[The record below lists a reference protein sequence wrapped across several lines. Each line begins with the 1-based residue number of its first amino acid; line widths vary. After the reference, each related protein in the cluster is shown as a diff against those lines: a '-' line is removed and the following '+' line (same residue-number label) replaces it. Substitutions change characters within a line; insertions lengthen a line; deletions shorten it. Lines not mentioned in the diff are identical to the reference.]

1 MRYADFRRWLAALL
15 AAVLLAT
22 LGTGGAQAATPAS
35 WKDSGFAINANG
47 MKLSE
52 VMEEFGRVYGVR
64 VALSANGAAPVK
76 GRLKADSGAEFLD
89 HLMQPYKFRWF
100 VYNDTLYLVPRDE
113 NASKRLEIGED
124 AVQDAKEALVGL
136 GLFDARFGWGELPDE
151 GIVIVSGPRAYVN
164 LVHDVLLPEEGKA
177 HLKGKQ
183 IMVFRLKYASA
194 TDRVITSRGQ
204 SETVPG
210 VKTILNSLL
219 YGPVAGEKPAD
230 TRGRYDVASGKR
242 SRQDKAGRGG
252 ARELGGMAA
261 PGERTARE
269 GDDGEAERPGRGG
282 RNAPREERVRIE
294 ADPSLNAIMVYDNV
308 SKREMYK
315 GLVAQ
320 LDIEPQQIEIEAL
333 IVDIERS
340 KLTELGVE
348 WGVRSGNVVGTI
360 NSSGADSRGVD
371 LPLPGATMLIS
382 NAARF
387 YARLKALESDGQAR
401 VLAKPT
407 VLTLDN
413 VAAVLDLNQT
423 AYVPLVGE
431 RVSELASVTAGT
443 MLRVVPRIVREGE
456 VTRVR
461 LEVDI
466 EDGALGGAAL
476 KSNVTRST
484 ISTQAIVDLQH
495 TLMIGGYHTESVS
508 SNKERTPLLGD
519 IPLFGSLFRSE
530 KSTHSSRERLFLITP
545 RLSGTTGTA
554 ALARSRAA
562 RLARQIAL
570 EDRQAMRRTHE
581 KEAPDGEAAGRKSP
595 DGGAKEARVQDKAGA
610 EKRTEDKSLV
620 DKASQEKIAADKN
633 PVAKRAPEKSVP
645 EKSAPEKS
653 APDKSSPEKGAPEKG
668 APEKSAPEK
677 SSPDKRA
684 DDKRAKAPAVSAA
697 VSEPAPRGAEMG
709 KPSAAALALIQA
721 LGLAPP
727 APAAGVAAQPA
738 APKTAAVVDKVAD
751 KVVDKVAARPA
762 APPRA
767 PIGTCKALPV
777 REPQR

>member
-1 MRYADFRRWLAALL
+1 MMYADLRRSLAALL
-15 AAVLLAT
+15 TAGLLAVLGSA
-22 LGTGGAQAATPAS
+22 GAQAATPSS
-35 WKDSGFAINANG
+35 WKDSGFAIDANG

-52 VMEEFGRVYGVR
+52 VMEQFGRAYGVR
-64 VALSANGAAPVK
+64 VALSANGTTVVK
-76 GRLKADSGAEFLD
+76 GRWKADSGAEFLD

-124 AVQDAKEALVGL
+124 AVQDAKEALIGL

-164 LVHDVLLPEEGKA
+164 LVRDVLLPEEGKSN
-177 HLKGKQ
+177 LKGKQ

-204 SETVPG
+204 TETIPG

-219 YGPVAGEKPAD
+219 FGPGSGDRLAD

-242 SRQDKAGRGG
+242 SRQDKSGRGG
-252 ARELGGMAA
+252 AREVGAAMAT
-261 PGERTARE
+261 GERTVRD
-269 GDDGEAERPGRGG
+269 GDDGEAERPARTGK
-282 RNAPREERVRIE
+282 NAPREERVRIE
-294 ADPSLNAIMVYDNV
+294 ADPSLNAIMVYDHVN
-308 SKREMYK
+308 KREMYK

-348 WGVRSGNVVGTI
+348 WGVRSGNVVSTI
-360 NSSGADSRGVD
+360 NSGGADSRGVE
-371 LPLPGATMLIS
+371 LPIPGATMLIS
-382 NAARF
+382 NASRF
-387 YARLKALESDGQAR
+387 YARLKALEGDGQAR

-431 RVSELASVTAGT
+431 RVSELASITAGT
-443 MLRVVPRIVREGE
+443 MLRVVPRIVREGD

-508 SNKERTPLLGD
+508 SNKEKTPLLGD
-519 IPLFGSLFRSE
+519 IPLFGNLFRSE
-530 KSTHSSRERLFLITP
+530 KSSHSSRERLFLITP
-545 RLSGTTGTA
+545 RLSGSTGMS

-562 RLARQIAL
+562 RLARQIVR
-570 EDRQAMRRTHE
+570 EDKQAMQRAGDKGT
-581 KEAPDGEAAGRKSP
+581 PDRGDAGKKSP
-595 DGGAKEARVQDKAGA
+595 DSGAMEQRVQDK
-610 EKRTEDKSLV
+610 
-620 DKASQEKIAADKN
+620 
-633 PVAKRAPEKSVP
+633 PVP
-645 EKSAPEKS
+645 EKRVETKGLPETASPDKNSAGKSASEKSSAEKS
-653 APDKSSPEKGAPEKG
+653 ALEQIA
-668 APEKSAPEK
+668 A
-677 SSPDKRA
+677 DKRA
-684 DDKRAKAPAVSAA
+684 DDKRAKAPVVPLSLPMPMP
-697 VSEPAPRGAEMG
+697 VPAPVPVQEAAARGPDMG
-709 KPSAAALALIQA
+709 KPSSAALALIKS
-721 LGLAPP
+721 LGLATA
-727 APAAGVAAQPA
+727 APAATVVAPAQAPA
-738 APKTAAVVDKVAD
+738 QAPALAPKTVAD
-751 KVVDKVAARPA
+751 RSAAPARP
-762 APPRA
+762 PV
-767 PIGTCKALPV
+767 GTCKALPA